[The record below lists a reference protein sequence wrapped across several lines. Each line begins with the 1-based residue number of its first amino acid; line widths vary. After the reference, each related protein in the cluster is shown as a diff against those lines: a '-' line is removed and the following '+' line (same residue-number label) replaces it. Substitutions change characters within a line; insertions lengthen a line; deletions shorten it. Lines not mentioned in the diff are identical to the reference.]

1 MNITIWIILA
11 VGTACFLT
19 GVSKGGLGGGIG
31 MLMTPMLS
39 LVMPVNKAV
48 GILLPILML
57 ADVFTLAAY
66 WKKWEIRRI
75 WLLLIGGLTGVTL
88 ATYVL
93 VNVPADLVRKGLASI
108 VFIFLLY
115 RIFEKRIIPA
125 QNYQV
130 RPWHGFLAGS
140 ASGFSSALAHAG
152 GPPITIYLLLQ
163 RLEPSKFIATSAL
176 FLALLNWIKVPYYFF
191 GGLFDFPLQLRLVY
205 LLPLVPLGVW
215 TGRQLVKQVDK
226 LLFERIIIALLII
239 SVVLLFVL

>member
-66 WKKWEIRRI
+66 WKKWEIRWI
-75 WLLLIGGLTGVTL
+75 WVLLIGGLSGVTL

-108 VFIFLLY
+108 VFIFFLY

-125 QNYQV
+125 QNNQA
-130 RPWHGFLAGS
+130 RPWHGLLAGS

>member
-31 MLMTPMLS
+31 MVMTPMLS
-39 LVMPVNKAV
+39 LVMPLNTAV

-66 WKKWEIRRI
+66 WKKWEIRWI
-75 WLLLIGGLTGVTL
+75 WVLLIGGLIGVTL

-93 VNVPADLVRKGLASI
+93 VNVSADVVRKGLAI
-108 VFIFLLY
+108 LVLTFLLY
-115 RIFEKRIIPA
+115 RIFEKRITAIL
-125 QNYQV
+125 NYQV
-130 RPWHGFLAGS
+130 RPWHGLLAGS
-140 ASGFSSALAHAG
+140 ASGFSSTLAHAG
-152 GPPITIYLLLQ
+152 GPPITIYLLIN
-163 RLEPSKFIATSAL
+163 RLEPSEFVATSAL
-176 FLALLNWIKVPYYFF
+176 YLALLNWIKVPYYYF

-215 TGRQLVKQVDK
+215 TGRHLVKRVDK
-226 LLFERIIIALLII
+226 VLFERIIIGLLII